1 FKQAVQRNII
11 FIERCDYIIVGTL
24 NEYNIPLDSLF
35 KPVPDSLMSEYLA
48 MIDDQ
53 HPTGTMTA

>member
-1 FKQAVQRNII
+1 
-11 FIERCDYIIVGTL
+11 
-24 NEYNIPLDSLF
+24 
-35 KPVPDSLMSEYLA
+35 MSEYLA

>member
-1 FKQAVQRNII
+1 M
-11 FIERCDYIIVGTL
+11 
-24 NEYNIPLDSLF
+24 PLDSLF

-53 HPTGTMTA
+53 HGFVE

>member
-1 FKQAVQRNII
+1 
-11 FIERCDYIIVGTL
+11 
-24 NEYNIPLDSLF
+24 
-35 KPVPDSLMSEYLA
+35 LMSEYLA

>member
-1 FKQAVQRNII
+1 M
-11 FIERCDYIIVGTL
+11 
-24 NEYNIPLDSLF
+24 PLDSLF

-53 HPTGTMTA
+53 LPDAKA

>member
-1 FKQAVQRNII
+1 
-11 FIERCDYIIVGTL
+11 
-24 NEYNIPLDSLF
+24 IPDI
-35 KPVPDSLMSEYLA
+35 LMSEYLA

>member
-1 FKQAVQRNII
+1 MNII
-11 FIERCDYIIVGTL
+11 FLWTACL
-24 NEYNIPLDSLF
+24 NLSRI
-35 KPVPDSLMSEYLA
+35 SLMSEYLA

>member
-1 FKQAVQRNII
+1 
-11 FIERCDYIIVGTL
+11 L
-24 NEYNIPLDSLF
+24 
-35 KPVPDSLMSEYLA
+35 KPVPDSLMSEYVA

>member
-1 FKQAVQRNII
+1 M
-11 FIERCDYIIVGTL
+11 
-24 NEYNIPLDSLF
+24 PLDSLF

-53 HPTGTMTA
+53 RLC

>member
-1 FKQAVQRNII
+1 
-11 FIERCDYIIVGTL
+11 
-24 NEYNIPLDSLF
+24 
-35 KPVPDSLMSEYLA
+35 PDILMSEYLA

>member
-1 FKQAVQRNII
+1 
-11 FIERCDYIIVGTL
+11 
-24 NEYNIPLDSLF
+24 
-35 KPVPDSLMSEYLA
+35 VPDSLMSEYLA

>member
-1 FKQAVQRNII
+1 M
-11 FIERCDYIIVGTL
+11 VGTL
-24 NEYNIPLDSLF
+24 NEYNISLDSLF

>member
-1 FKQAVQRNII
+1 M
-11 FIERCDYIIVGTL
+11 
-24 NEYNIPLDSLF
+24 PLDSLF

-53 HPTGTMTA
+53 

>member
-1 FKQAVQRNII
+1 M
-11 FIERCDYIIVGTL
+11 
-24 NEYNIPLDSLF
+24 PLGSLF

-53 HPTGTMTA
+53 HSTGIMTA

>member
-1 FKQAVQRNII
+1 MMISYQELVRTFH
-11 FIERCDYIIVGTL
+11 
-24 NEYNIPLDSLF
+24 NIPLDSLF

>member
-1 FKQAVQRNII
+1 M
-11 FIERCDYIIVGTL
+11 E
-24 NEYNIPLDSLF
+24 SL
-35 KPVPDSLMSEYLA
+35 PVPDSLMSEYLA

>member
-1 FKQAVQRNII
+1 
-11 FIERCDYIIVGTL
+11 
-24 NEYNIPLDSLF
+24 
-35 KPVPDSLMSEYLA
+35 SLMSEYLA

>member
-1 FKQAVQRNII
+1 M
-11 FIERCDYIIVGTL
+11 
-24 NEYNIPLDSLF
+24 PLDSLF

-53 HPTGTMTA
+53 HPT